1 MGWQFWKSDGTWKV
15 STQYTALLGRKFALK
30 ATDID
35 KLLCFER
42 KSKID
47 GSSVLMLRAYD
58 ASRVTVDF
66 GTSVSD
72 EQLSEF
78 ADALM
83 FEGHID
89 SNGALSMSDLRPA
102 AV

>member
-1 MGWQFWKSDGTWKV
+1 MGWQFWKSDGSWTL

-30 ATDID
+30 AADID
-35 KLLCFER
+35 NLLCFER

-47 GSSVLMLRAYD
+47 GGSVLMLRAYD
-58 ASRVTVDF
+58 GAQISADLGSRVA
-66 GTSVSD
+66 D
-72 EQLSEF
+72 ERLSEF

-89 SNGALSMSDLRPA
+89 SNGAMNVSDLRPA